1 MPTTGSYQAYEMF
14 RSNPFRSDL
23 FEIIEQQTAKQ
34 QIVEVRDKT
43 TMWTNLA
50 KLVSRFLVR
59 SIEQMGYIVLYLV
72 IAFFHVR
79 KLR

>member
-1 MPTTGSYQAYEMF
+1 MAVSRDKSTLMF
-14 RSNPFRSDL
+14 RSNPFRSVL

-59 SIEQMGYIVLYLV
+59 SIEQMGYIVLHLV
-72 IAFFHVR
+72 IAFFDLR